1 MTKGKGGTKLGYR
14 TCQDLRMEDLML
26 VSLVDLKNLQ
36 RDDRN
41 DLAIQGRKFY
51 LVTFAPW

>member
-1 MTKGKGGTKLGYR
+1 
-14 TCQDLRMEDLML
+14 ML